1 MATDNIIPVDLSQK
15 CDNSAAESQQNSVE
29 SLGYHSGKDELTEL
43 LCDEDIS
50 QVSPPKQVR
59 EPLEDDTTK
68 DPVRAVKD
76 SRLLGTFNSF
86 HQKFVQQILNFSFTV
101 FQVTQEYLTIC

>member
-50 QVSPPKQVR
+50 QVS
-59 EPLEDDTTK
+59 
-68 DPVRAVKD
+68 
-76 SRLLGTFNSF
+76 
-86 HQKFVQQILNFSFTV
+86 
-101 FQVTQEYLTIC
+101 

>member
-59 EPLEDDTTK
+59 EPLEDFCYPSSETLLLTTG
-68 DPVRAVKD
+68 DESVIE
-76 SRLLGTFNSF
+76 FCCCF
-86 HQKFVQQILNFSFTV
+86 FFS
-101 FQVTQEYLTIC
+101 Y

>member
-1 MATDNIIPVDLSQK
+1 MATDNIIPVDLRQK

-59 EPLEDDTTK
+59 EPLEDETTK

-76 SRLLGTFNSF
+76 SRLLGTFNLF
-86 HQKFVQQILNFSFTV
+86 HRKFV
-101 FQVTQEYLTIC
+101 E

>member
-1 MATDNIIPVDLSQK
+1 MATDNIIPVDLKQK
-15 CDNSAAESQQNSVE
+15 CEDSAFESQQNSVE

-59 EPLEDDTTK
+59 EPLEDETK

-76 SRLLGTFNSF
+76 SRLLGKFNLSF
-86 HQKFVQQILNFSFTV
+86 EQFIARN
-101 FQVTQEYLTIC
+101 